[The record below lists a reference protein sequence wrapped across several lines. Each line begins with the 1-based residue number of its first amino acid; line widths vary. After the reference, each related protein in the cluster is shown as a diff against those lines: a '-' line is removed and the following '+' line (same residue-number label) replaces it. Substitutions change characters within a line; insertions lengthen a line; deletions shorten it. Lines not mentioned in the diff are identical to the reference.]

1 MSDNNLMWSL
11 MRIWIQKTKRGFDQI
26 KGTVGTW
33 RRYALFGGS
42 FKLKINVI
50 AHNKFVAVYQFQQVY
65 CAIKTD
71 SYDTMLLFIYSIYSY
86 CVSVSR
92 NV

>member
-33 RRYALFGGS
+33 WRYALFCGS
-42 FKLKINVI
+42 FQLKINVI
-50 AHNKFVAVYQFQQVY
+50 AHSKFVAVY
-65 CAIKTD
+65 
-71 SYDTMLLFIYSIYSY
+71 
-86 CVSVSR
+86 
-92 NV
+92 